1 MRILITTT
9 ILIKILFAQADWY
22 GYYEA
27 EADYFSLPDN
37 QFYFG
42 YHKFRLDLDS
52 APTDRIRISANLVSK
67 YYDGNST
74 FNFMEFI
81 DQSYWPILP
90 VINEYGEVVKDT
102 ISGQPLTFILD
113 DLSYSLPDTLFLD
126 NAFLEFHHDRF
137 DLTLGRQQ
145 IPSGVGYAWNPT
157 DLFNTKD
164 VMDPTYEQVGVPAT
178 RIDVPFG
185 LITFTGIIQPIDS
198 WNNSTQ
204 YYQIKTGLG
213 QFDLSLLY
221 GKSDYSETG
230 LLFVRNWSREL
241 GGINLE
247 GELFGLGA
255 RAELG
260 VNRMDDNSDSLKY
273 EFIIGGDYTFEN
285 SLYLLGE
292 FYHNDFGV
300 KVNETKFD
308 DYFIYL
314 AGQRKSLNQNYFF
327 LMAMYPLGDLLSGS
341 LFGIGNLDDGSLA
354 INPQLDYNIF
364 EDVEL
369 SFVGSIF
376 IGENRDEFGYQSAGL
391 RLRLRAYF

>member
-1 MRILITTT
+1 MLITA
-9 ILIKILFAQADWY
+9 LFAQVDWY

-42 YHKFRLDLDS
+42 YQKFRLDLDS
-52 APTDRIRISANLVSK
+52 APSDRIRVSANIVSK
-67 YYDGNST
+67 YYDGAST

-81 DQSYWPILP
+81 DKSYWPELP
-90 VINEYGEVVKDT
+90 VIDETGNLVTDSLGV
-102 ISGQPLTFILD
+102 PLTYELD
-113 DLSYSLPDTLFLD
+113 ELPYQLSDTLFLD
-126 NAFLEFHHDRF
+126 NAYLDFHHDRF

-157 DLFNTKD
+157 DLFNSKD
-164 VMDPTYEQVGVPAT
+164 LMDPTYEDTGVPAT

-185 LITFTGIIQPIDS
+185 FNMTFTGIIQPRDS

-204 YYQIKTGLG
+204 YYQMKTGLG
-213 QFDLSLLY
+213 RFDLSLLY
-221 GKSDYSETG
+221 GKTAYSETG
-230 LLFVRNWSREL
+230 LFTAGNWDREL
-241 GGINLE
+241 GGVNLE

-255 RAELG
+255 RAELA
-260 VNRMDDNSDSLKY
+260 VNRLDYDSDSLKY
-273 EFIIGGDYTFEN
+273 EFIIGGDYTFDN

-300 KVNETKFD
+300 KVDDTQFD
-308 DYFIYL
+308 DYMIFL

-327 LMAMYPLGDLLSGS
+327 LMVMYPLTDLLSGS
-341 LFGIGNLDDGSLA
+341 LFGIANLDDGSLA
-354 INPQLDYNIF
+354 INPQLIYNIF

-369 SFVGSIF
+369 SLLASVFVG
-376 IGENRDEFGYQSAGL
+376 EDRDEFGYQSAGL